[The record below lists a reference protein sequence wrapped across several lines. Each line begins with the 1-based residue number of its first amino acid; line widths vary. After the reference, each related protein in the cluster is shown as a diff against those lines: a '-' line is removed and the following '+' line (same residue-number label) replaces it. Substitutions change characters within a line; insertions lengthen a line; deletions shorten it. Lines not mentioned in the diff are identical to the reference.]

1 MTANMYVAESQHLC
15 QTWLYSCAVWF
26 LSLQW
31 CKILS
36 WCMTDDVLQNVN
48 SKAKDQEIYGQYYC
62 FHYLWGRRRRWILAV
77 VDEHDFR
84 SQSSGEA
91 IKIDTTGQMAQDG
104 CDKLQL
110 VKSSAGWLVYVI
122 ACGINDDFIA
132 VQLHWIGC
140 WPIIRGDSIEY
151 ACSTWNVETL
161 LCERGANYVC

>member
-1 MTANMYVAESQHLC
+1 
-15 QTWLYSCAVWF
+15 
-26 LSLQW
+26 
-31 CKILS
+31 
-36 WCMTDDVLQNVN
+36 MTDDVLQNVN

-132 VQLHWIGC
+132 V
-140 WPIIRGDSIEY
+140 R
-151 ACSTWNVETL
+151 
-161 LCERGANYVC
+161 